1 MEKLRAVSGRIKK
14 MKKDKRLTIDYL
26 QALSMK
32 MYRKYS
38 RKHLD
43 RYVGIIIYWK

>member
-1 MEKLRAVSGRIKK
+1 MVKLKAVNGK
-14 MKKDKRLTIDYL
+14 MKKMMKVRRLTIDCL

-38 RKHLD
+38 RRPLD
-43 RYVGIIIYWK
+43 SYVGIIIYWR